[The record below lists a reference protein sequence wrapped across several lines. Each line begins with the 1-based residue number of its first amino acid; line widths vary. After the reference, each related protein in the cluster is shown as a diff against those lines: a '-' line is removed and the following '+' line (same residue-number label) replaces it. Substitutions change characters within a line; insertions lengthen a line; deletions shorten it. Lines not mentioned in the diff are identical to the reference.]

1 MLMLDS
7 CSRETHHWGS
17 VTTVEESETL
27 EGPDL
32 AHIYRERF
40 SLENLAFKSRMWEV
54 LCDRWFQTYV
64 TSTDTVLDLGA
75 GTCEFINAIRCAE
88 KIAVDANPDVVEY
101 ARDAKVIQTLS
112 TDLSPVAS
120 ESIDVV
126 FCSNL
131 LEHLPSKKAVL
142 QTLRECQRV
151 LRPGGTLMILQ
162 PNIRY
167 LPGRYWDYFDHH
179 TPLTHL
185 SMIEALRL
193 SRLSPRRV
201 IPRFLPYT
209 VKSRLPRSTL
219 FLRLYLRLPFLW
231 SIFGRQ
237 MFVVAVRES

>member
-1 MLMLDS
+1 
-7 CSRETHHWGS
+7 
-17 VTTVEESETL
+17 VEEPEAF

-32 AHIYRERF
+32 AQIYRERF
-40 SLENLAFKSRMWEV
+40 STENLEFKRRMWDV
-54 LCDRWFQTYV
+54 LCESWFQRYV
-64 TSTDTVLDLGA
+64 SGTDTVLDLGA
-75 GTCEFINAIRCAE
+75 GTCEFINAIRCGE
-88 KIAVDANPDVVEY
+88 KIAVDVNPDVVDH
-101 ARDAKVIQTLS
+101 AVDAKVVQAPS

-120 ESIDVV
+120 ESVDVV

-142 QTLRECQRV
+142 QTLRECRRV

-185 SMIEALRL
+185 SVIEALNL
-193 SRLSPRRV
+193 SALSPRQV

-219 FLRLYLRLPFLW
+219 LLRLYLRLPFLW
-231 SIFGRQ
+231 SFFGGQ
-237 MFVVAVRES
+237 MFVVAIR